1 MTASFRITSRQH
13 PLVRRCRELAR
24 QRPDGAVLLDGAHLL
39 EAALDAD
46 VHVETILTTDGSSSL
61 IARARSSGAEVAE
74 VPASVL
80 DAASPVR
87 QPSGVLAIA
96 SWSAATLKEAL
107 AAANAPVLA
116 LVGVQDPGNLG
127 SSIRAADAL
136 GASTVLVLDGS
147 ADPGGWKALR
157 GAMGSTFRLPIARG
171 TTDAA
176 LTIAR
181 RQGLTIA
188 AAAPSGG
195 LDLRSS
201 PLPPTTLL
209 LLGNE
214 GSGLPAEVLAQANT
228 TVTVPMRSGV
238 ESLNVAVTA
247 ALLLDA
253 LRTVSPAARRP
264 GHQR

>member
-1 MTASFRITSRQH
+1 VTGPPRITSRQH

-24 QRPDGAVLLDGAHLL
+24 QRSDAEVLLDGEHLVD
-39 EAALDAD
+39 AALDCGVAIKA
-46 VHVETILTTDGSSSL
+46 VLVTDGSTPL
-61 IARARSSGAEVAE
+61 AARARSSGAEVTE
-74 VPASVL
+74 VPATVL

-96 SWSAATLKEAL
+96 SWTPATLEAAL
-107 AAANAPVLA
+107 SGVTAPVLA

-127 SSIRAADAL
+127 SAIRAADAL
-136 GASTVLVLDGS
+136 GAAAVLALDGS

-157 GAMGSTFRLPIARG
+157 GAMGSTFRLPVARG

-176 LTIAR
+176 LAIAR

-188 AAAPSGG
+188 ATTPSGG
-195 LDLRSS
+195 LDLRAS

-214 GSGLPAEVLAQANT
+214 GAGLPSGLLSMAQK
-228 TVTVPMRSGV
+228 TVSVPMRSGV

-253 LRTVSPAARRP
+253 LRATASPLSRR
-264 GHQR
+264 GTT